1 MEALPGHVKVHY
13 NWELVSLQHPLAV
26 PSDPSRAVLMDYI
39 SLYVLLA
46 FHWALKSICH
56 LACWGSK
63 KPPVTSSLF
72 SGLSIYPFLSFLL
85 GLIPF
90 SSLACQEPP
99 IWVRNHP
106 HFWLGCPFQPM
117 WHLHIYL
124 KSISEAKPSSDEIGL
139 SSMWPRAVADE
150 DFFSKLAEEAANE
163 EDMDDL
169 DAELFGTKKKPSSA
183 PGLSAPG
190 NNGRGKLRES
200 LPADSKTSGPAASVT
215 NGQNVSGSLLTLVL
229 SIYLTSVFHYTVDS
243 DNEERKSS
251 SAPAGTDRS
260 KKSALDAPVSLAP
273 APKKQDDVLFDDD
286 GDDFMDALGFGDFPK
301 RSNTL
306 QEKKTEVS
314 VASTPSARSSLD
326 EILGRGTAPRLLE
339 RPLTGDRK
347 GAQHE
352 RISPAG
358 DEIVE
363 DNFILNANQPATTE
377 GRGTRRPL
385 VRFSEEDLNGSS
397 LERKSKS
404 APSVTSSSARS
415 NKPAAD
421 WLGLKDEE
429 PVDELLEV
437 DSVAPRPVPS
447 SSSQTGSRPPS
458 GTKSANTPSS
468 PQLRPKSEA
477 TKEEEVDWLSRVL
490 SEKKQQSTE
499 KISEKSLEVDSQE
512 TSHDGPMDTFVSKP
526 ATPPLGRRRSPY
538 TERIPEEL
546 PFKSKDATGR
556 MMGELEKQ
564 LEDREMELLAGKQAF
579 QTRILELECQVRKL
593 ELERNQAQSLVESL
607 QQRQQQDLELI
618 EGTHRT
624 RVKMLEDSFQQREAR
639 LSQENEDLLDRIGS
653 LTRNREQD
661 RADLQAQFQRRIA
674 EVQQER
680 DKEVERLR
688 DLQRRSVLEM
698 KADYENQLQHLK
710 WLKEQEIDAVTS
722 ASSQTRSLAGVIEQM
737 EAFTRKLGDLSLRVE
752 STHEQTAQGLELGAR
767 HREEQLRVLQEQL
780 SQQQRDM
787 EEERSR
793 LQAIIS
799 KMENRLTE
807 QQRLLE
813 KVGWGHK
820 TWSRQQAES
829 KGMRKAKICFPQER
843 WRLAGEQAKV
853 ESLQTSIQEERKL
866 LTQQLAMEREEL
878 EKAKVSGLKNCKWV
892 DVMSHNEQTAC
903 SFLQSSFLEE
913 QQVAL
918 LRCSEERRQLATE
931 WAEYHKRD
939 RIQKERATQQVSQEQ
954 ERDAHREESVIA
966 MAKEQA
972 ELKVKAGELKVREE
986 TLHREREALE
996 KEKQELQR
1004 EKERVNGGALQV
1016 RQRAEEIE
1024 SFSKLASEKYAE
1036 GEHALHEARRVAS
1049 EHQARLARIHH
1060 QMERLRQQEQHLHQ
1074 ERLKI
1079 AEQRREAQWLRKE
1092 IPVSTPAALNP
1103 PAFTSCRY
1111 GLLPQVCRALV
1122 LVNPQGGS
1130 GQAVSIFHNQ
1140 VKKML
1145 MEADIQYTLLVTDK
1159 QNHARDLMRT
1169 AELSQW
1175 DIVVILSGDGLI
1187 FEVINGLMERAD
1199 WCDAIQKPLAILP
1212 GGSGNALASSINNYS
1227 RFPPVTGNHLL
1238 LNCTFLLC
1246 KGLISPMDLMSVT
1259 TASGHRLFSFLSVS
1273 WGFVSDVDIESER
1286 LRPIGGARFTL
1297 GTLWRLASLR
1307 VYQGKVAY
1315 LSLEAKTD
1323 SSPNS
1328 QQFTTGT
1335 NGPKDTLLVPLDQPV
1350 PSHWT
1355 LVEDEELVLVL
1366 AACQTH
1372 LGEDFICAPAAL
1384 LSDGIIHL
1392 IVVKAGI
1399 SRSALLSLFLAM
1411 EKGTHLQVQSPHVL
1425 YIQTRAFRLVPHSTK
1440 GYMTVDGERVE
1451 CGPIQAQVHH
1461 QLGRVISG

>member
-1 MEALPGHVKVHY
+1 MATKQRRGPKSSIDDFLA
-13 NWELVSLQHPLAV
+13 NLVEDADIS
-26 PSDPSRAVLMDYI
+26 PSKGTRHNGRSGKADTPPSW
-39 SLYVLLA
+39 S
-46 FHWALKSICH
+46 
-56 LACWGSK
+56 
-63 KPPVTSSLF
+63 
-72 SGLSIYPFLSFLL
+72 
-85 GLIPF
+85 
-90 SSLACQEPP
+90 
-99 IWVRNHP
+99 RN
-106 HFWLGCPFQPM
+106 
-117 WHLHIYL
+117 
-124 KSISEAKPSSDEIGL
+124 K
-139 SSMWPRAVADE
+139 AVADE

-163 EDMDDL
+163 EVSDVSDADPQALLDTLKDMDDL

-215 NGQNVSGSLLTLVL
+215 NGQNVS
-229 SIYLTSVFHYTVDS
+229 VDS

-306 QEKKTEVS
+306 QEKKTE

-546 PFKSKDATGR
+546 PFKSKDATGSSARLEESSPQVTSSAVSRAGTVDIYKTGSAQKSGDGRASVTPIQGPSRR

-813 KVGWGHK
+813 K
-820 TWSRQQAES
+820 
-829 KGMRKAKICFPQER
+829 ER

-878 EKAKVSGLKNCKWV
+878 EKAK
-892 DVMSHNEQTAC
+892 
-903 SFLQSSFLEE
+903 SSFLEE

-1103 PAFTSCRY
+1103 PAFTSLSSQLTSTP
-1111 GLLPQVCRALV
+1111 LLQPPPALETSAPE
-1122 LVNPQGGS
+1122 L
-1130 GQAVSIFHNQ
+1130 QAQLLLLSHMAAKDREFLEEEQ
-1140 VKKML
+1140 L
-1145 MEADIQYTLLVTDK
+1145 FLETLK
-1159 QNHARDLMRT
+1159 RNSYRS
-1169 AELSQW
+1169 LSQ
-1175 DIVVILSGDGLI
+1175 
-1187 FEVINGLMERAD
+1187 
-1199 WCDAIQKPLAILP
+1199 
-1212 GGSGNALASSINNYS
+1212 
-1227 RFPPVTGNHLL
+1227 
-1238 LNCTFLLC
+1238 
-1246 KGLISPMDLMSVT
+1246 T
-1259 TASGHRLFSFLSVS
+1259 T
-1273 WGFVSDVDIESER
+1273 
-1286 LRPIGGARFTL
+1286 
-1297 GTLWRLASLR
+1297 
-1307 VYQGKVAY
+1307 
-1315 LSLEAKTD
+1315 
-1323 SSPNS
+1323 
-1328 QQFTTGT
+1328 
-1335 NGPKDTLLVPLDQPV
+1335 
-1350 PSHWT
+1350 
-1355 LVEDEELVLVL
+1355 
-1366 AACQTH
+1366 
-1372 LGEDFICAPAAL
+1372 
-1384 LSDGIIHL
+1384 
-1392 IVVKAGI
+1392 
-1399 SRSALLSLFLAM
+1399 
-1411 EKGTHLQVQSPHVL
+1411 
-1425 YIQTRAFRLVPHSTK
+1425 
-1440 GYMTVDGERVE
+1440 
-1451 CGPIQAQVHH
+1451 
-1461 QLGRVISG
+1461 